1 MKFDIHKLAYLLEER
16 CPQIYFALLH
26 GSAKDGQVKDG
37 SDIDVALL
45 IDGKPTLQLYETVSQ
60 CVEAV
65 APGVQCDI
73 GILNKAEPI
82 YRFEAL
88 RGRLLFF
95 RSGEQY
101 LFFSQLPAA
110 SMKARLPI
118 TSTAALPANER
129 LIHTGRRNPA

>member
-16 CPQIYFALLH
+16 CPQICFALLH

-37 SDIDVALL
+37 SDMDVALL

-73 GILNKAEPI
+73 GILNKAEPV

-101 LFFSQLPAA
+101 LFFFSVTCREYESQVADYQRQQRY
-110 SMKARLPI
+110 RLM
-118 TSTAALPANER
+118 SA
-129 LIHTGRRNPA
+129 